1 MDALTVSER
10 RNKIIELV
18 AEEGRV
24 SVNRLSRL
32 FGVSSVAIRQ
42 DLTELDK
49 QGMLTRV
56 HGGAVTSYK
65 SYYDMSLV
73 QRSNANAREKKQ
85 IAAKINEMIKNNDTL
100 IMNAGT
106 TPIFVMREIKDKRV
120 TIITNSIALALEGAK
135 NPNFKII
142 LLGGDVDSEYQFTY
156 GISVVKA
163 LEQFSADMLILSVDG
178 VDAAHGISTFY
189 HQEAEICRCMIA
201 SAKRTVVAAD
211 YSKLNRVALTRIDNL
226 TKIHT
231 LVTSNA
237 ADQNLLKKLKSRGIE
252 VIVGSDK

>member
-1 MDALTVSER
+1 MEILTVSER
-10 RNKIIELV
+10 RNKIIDLV

-73 QRSNANAREKKQ
+73 QRSNTNAKEKKE
-85 IAAKINEMIKNNDTL
+85 IAVKINEMINDKDTL

-106 TPIFVMREIKDKRV
+106 TPIFVMREIKDKHV
-120 TIITNSIALALEGAK
+120 TIITNSISLALEGAK

-142 LLGGDVDSEYQFTY
+142 LLGGDVDPEYQFTY
-156 GISVVKA
+156 GTSVIKS
-163 LEQFSADMLILSVDG
+163 LEQYNADMLILSIDG
-178 VDAAHGISTFY
+178 IDAAHGISTFY
-189 HQEAEICRCMIA
+189 HQEAEICRYMIDA
-201 SAKRTVVAAD
+201 AKRTIVAAD
-211 YSKLNRVALTRIDNL
+211 YSKLNRVAFTKIDNL
-226 TKIHT
+226 TKIQT
-231 LVTSNA
+231 LVTSHA
-237 ADQNLLKKLKSRGIE
+237 ADPNLLKKLRSKGID